1 MSSDAYTY
9 ISSMPHFSF
18 LPEDELRQ
26 IAESVTVVRH
36 SEGTLFATQG
46 HTQIESIFIPV
57 EGALALYIESEND
70 RSLSGYIKSG
80 DVFGGISI
88 LLNGGISLRTVE
100 VQQDCVGYAI
110 SKNVF
115 LDLCTRYADFFDYF
129 LENYSQNMFDPYL
142 SALIETGQVRRFL
155 STIEPFSFL
164 PNEEL
169 DRIAEEMTVVQYPK
183 GTIPFVQRA
192 TRIGYLYILQTG
204 SAERYFEENGGRM
217 LQELMG
223 EGDIYGGISM
233 LLHDG
238 ISVRTVK
245 ILETATFYLLPKKR
259 FLEICR
265 DYESVSEFFTDIFGK
280 RMLEKSY
287 ASVVAKNL
295 APRQES
301 LQFFNQHVGGIYSR
315 EPIFGTVFL
324 TIREAAEIMAG
335 KKISALYLKSE
346 KDACVGVVTE
356 QDLTQRVIA
365 AGYDVNRPV
374 SDIMSSPVTTVSEFA
389 LVFEA
394 MMIMMENNI
403 RHLAVTDVDENVVGV
418 LSDRELLSAQGQSP
432 VFLIREIIDAVSI
445 EEIIACHNRLPHLIR
460 NLITSGAQADNVTQF
475 ITTVSDSILNKIMAF
490 TLEQM
495 GPPPTRFVFMILGS
509 EGRRE
514 QTLKTDQDNAIIFE
528 DVPEPLEAEAR
539 TYFLKFGE
547 IACNLLNQAGYDFCT
562 GGVMAKNPKWCQS
575 LSTWKSYFSSWIH
588 AAEAEDLLQAS
599 IFFDFRGGYGEFE
612 LIDDLR
618 DHLFASLGGWAGF
631 FRHLAENALYFRPPL
646 GFFGTFVVESKGEH
660 RDKFDI
666 KSAMTPIVDFARIY
680 ALYHKIEETNTLDR
694 LGYLLRK
701 EVLSQKEY
709 EELEKA
715 YSFMLQ
721 VRFVRQITAI
731 VDEKSKPDNFIN
743 PKDLTRIE
751 QKMLKEIFVRVGQFQ
766 SKLEFDFMG
775 TI

>member
-1 MSSDAYTY
+1 MGSDAFTY
-9 ISSMPHFSF
+9 LSSMPHFSL
-18 LPEDELRQ
+18 LPEDERRRM
-26 IAESVTVVRH
+26 AKTATVVRH
-36 SEGTLFATQG
+36 PEGSRFATQG
-46 HTQIESIFIPV
+46 RSAIDSIFIPV
-57 EGALALYIESEND
+57 EGSLALFIESEND
-70 RSLSGYIKSG
+70 RTLSGYIRPG

-100 VQQDCVGYAI
+100 VEQDCAGYAI
-110 SKNVF
+110 AKDVF
-115 LDLCTRYADFFDYF
+115 LDVCTRYADFFDYF

-142 SALIETGQVRRFL
+142 SALIETGQLRRFL

-164 PNEEL
+164 PDDEL
-169 DRIAEEMTVVQYPK
+169 DCIADEMTVVQYPK
-183 GTIPFVQRA
+183 GTIPFVQGA
-192 TRIGYLYILQTG
+192 SRIGYLYILQTG

-245 ILETATFYLLPKKR
+245 ILETATFYLFPKKR

-265 DYESVSEFFTDIFGK
+265 DYESVTEFFTDIFGK

-287 ASVVAKNL
+287 ASVVAKNM

-315 EPIFGTVFL
+315 EPIFGTVSL
-324 TIREAAEIMAG
+324 AIREAAEIMAG

-346 KDACVGVVTE
+346 TDACVGVVTE
-356 QDLTQRVIA
+356 QDLTHRVIA

-389 LVFEA
+389 LIFEA

-403 RHLAVTDVDENVVGV
+403 RHLAVTDVDETVVGV

-445 EEIIACHNRLPHLIR
+445 EEIVAAHNRLPQLIR

-495 GPPPTRFVFMILGS
+495 GPPPARFVFMILGS

-528 DVPEPLEAEAR
+528 DVAESSETEVR

-547 IACNLLNQAGYDFCT
+547 IACDLLNQAGYDFCT

-575 LSTWKSYFSSWIH
+575 LATWKSYFSSWIH

-631 FRHLAENALYFRPPL
+631 FRHLAENAMYFRPPL

-666 KSAMTPIVDFARIY
+666 KSAMTPIVDFARIC
-680 ALYHKIEETNTLDR
+680 ALHNKIEETNTLDR
-694 LGYLLRK
+694 LGYLRRK
-701 EVLSQKEY
+701 EVLQQKEY

-721 VRFVRQITAI
+721 LRFVRQITAI
-731 VDEKSKPDNFIN
+731 VDEKSKPDNYIN
-743 PKDLTRIE
+743 PKNLTRIE

>member
-315 EPIFGTVFL
+315 EPIFGTVSL